1 MEGNMQECILF
12 LQIAF
17 PSSSNR
23 TVVSLSIVDFHHTR
37 LGVNKGLNSNI
48 FISFIVTVI
57 INLSVFDLLIMLF
70 SLFQAAING
79 VIPQENGILQRYDQD
94 PAPGGSLAP
103 G

>member
-17 PSSSNR
+17 PSSSN
-23 TVVSLSIVDFHHTR
+23 SLSIVDFHHTR